1 MGCISYQQNLLLNYL
16 FIWNIYYTLFIKI
29 FILINFNGFLRSC
42 FMVYKLLF
50 LNHFLVDSNIHVFGF
65 FLNPYSIFY
74 KGSFAPQK
82 ADSPGCTFYWWLFNK
97 IFFFFSWKHKLLFFK
112 LFICLSV
119 SSHFWFKIA
128 ITPKQGQI
136 IKFPINPQI

>member
-50 LNHFLVDSNIHVFGF
+50 LNHFLIDSNIQVFGF

-82 ADSPGCTFYWWLFNK
+82 AD
-97 IFFFFSWKHKLLFFK
+97 FFPWVYILLVAFQQDFFSWKHKLLFFK